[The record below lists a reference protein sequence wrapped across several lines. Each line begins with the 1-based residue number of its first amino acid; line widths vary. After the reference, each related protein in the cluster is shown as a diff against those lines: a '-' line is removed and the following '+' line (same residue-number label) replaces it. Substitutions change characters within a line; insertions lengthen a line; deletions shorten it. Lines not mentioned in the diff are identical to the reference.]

1 MDYAACQGFSPLNMG
16 GLLRPLLIYDIM
28 CQWWVYFWERLEES
42 EYLELLP
49 GLIILKAIGD
59 FHKKDHVKP
68 CTPRFGLT
76 FHEGVGI
83 IDGEIIETLWSV
95 LNQTSRST
103 RGATLAHRTEILD
116 DHMNHSNWK
125 KLVGICES
133 LDTVL
138 DNPYKSTMGIIIAAT
153 LIRKWNRAL
162 QIFAEAEEAFND
174 LSQNADPACLIEW
187 NTGAERAQRDQHTD
201 ITAMDYFLFKSFLA
215 PGRAHMKLQLT
226 EKEQKDQNSGLN
238 SMTAFLVE
246 GLKIQETQ

>member
-1 MDYAACQGFSPLNMG
+1 MDYAVCQGLNFTNMDMI
-16 GLLRPLLIYDIM
+16 RRVLLIYDIM
-28 CQWWVYFWERLEES
+28 CRWGKYFLRRVQASPYLDVPAG
-42 EYLELLP
+42 LELMK
-49 GLIILKAIGD
+49 GIGD
-59 FHKKDHVKP
+59 FHVKGHVKW
-68 CTPRFGLT
+68 CFPRFGLS
-76 FHEGVGI
+76 FIKGAGV
-83 IDGEIIETLWSV
+83 IDGEILETLWSE
-95 LNQTSRST
+95 LNKVSGST

-187 NTGAERAQRDQHTD
+187 NTGAERA
-201 ITAMDYFLFKSFLA
+201 
-215 PGRAHMKLQLT
+215 
-226 EKEQKDQNSGLN
+226 
-238 SMTAFLVE
+238 
-246 GLKIQETQ
+246 